1 MPKHSYRNVSC
12 WVRAQL
18 ASESFWGPCAVRR
31 ALVDELHSCTL
42 PGTAALLAP
51 LHHCITAAM
60 ASAVAPPV
68 KPDAASHH
76 LDTLQSMLN
85 LIFLTS
91 GRFIKEHQ
99 AGGGTGRQKQ
109 SFIHAIPIATER
121 FHDALDQLENEVSL
135 AQAVLRRDLALLKQ
149 DRKKREAAAKQHE
162 VERQRLAAEPTS
174 SAPLKAE
181 VPAVK
186 GEPTTPEVSIEA
198 HDPPLADTPEKP
210 SKREDDPSPALP
222 VTESASA
229 ANPPTNDTP
238 AAATANTS
246 QPEPEPVPEIEPQ
259 PEPEPETQPD
269 FDFDFEFGDAM
280 DTSGNNND
288 QGDVMDTSGDMDF
301 SLDEGPSSL
310 LPGLEDFAKSGDGDG
325 DNAGSHDMDID
336 FSMTDLP
343 DTSADAKPSVEQPAT
358 TKPAEQPA
366 AQPAPSQ
373 DAQEAK
379 PDDTNAENGDLMGT
393 MAADDLEDLFNM
405 DEYENPESTSF
416 DDAFFNFE

>member
-1 MPKHSYRNVSC
+1 
-12 WVRAQL
+12 
-18 ASESFWGPCAVRR
+18 
-31 ALVDELHSCTL
+31 
-42 PGTAALLAP
+42 
-51 LHHCITAAM
+51 M

-68 KPDAASHH
+68 KPDVVAHH

-121 FHDALDQLENEVSL
+121 FHDALDQLENEVDL

-174 SAPLKAE
+174 SASLKAE

-186 GEPTTPEVSIEA
+186 DEPTTPDVSVKLPA
-198 HDPPLADTPEKP
+198 APPVDTPEKP
-210 SKREDDPSPALP
+210 SKREDDPSPPPP
-222 VTESASA
+222 VTEPAST
-229 ANPPTNDTP
+229 ANNTP
-238 AAATANTS
+238 AAAAAAAS
-246 QPEPEPVPEIEPQ
+246 QPKPAPESEPEADS
-259 PEPEPETQPD
+259 QPD

-280 DTSGNNND
+280 DTSGNNDD
-288 QGDVMDTSGDMDF
+288 QGDAMDTSGDIDF
-301 SLDEGPSSL
+301 NLDEGPSSL
-310 LPGLEDFAKSGDGDG
+310 LPGLEDFAKSGDGD
-325 DNAGSHDMDID
+325 NAGSNDMDID
-336 FSMTDLP
+336 FSMGDLP
-343 DTSADAKPSVEQPAT
+343 DASADAKPPVEQPAT

-366 AQPAPSQ
+366 AQPAAQPAPPQ
-373 DAQEAK
+373 DIQEAK
-379 PDDTNAENGDLMGT
+379 PEEASKDNGDLMGT

>member
-1 MPKHSYRNVSC
+1 M
-12 WVRAQL
+12 
-18 ASESFWGPCAVRR
+18 
-31 ALVDELHSCTL
+31 T
-42 PGTAALLAP
+42 
-51 LHHCITAAM
+51 
-60 ASAVAPPV
+60 SAVAPPV
-68 KPDAASHH
+68 KPDTAPHH

-121 FHDALDQLENEVSL
+121 FHDALDQLENEVAL

-174 SAPLKAE
+174 TALPTAE

-186 GEPTTPEVSIEA
+186 GEPTTPELPVKVPA
-198 HDPPLADTPEKP
+198 PPPADTPEKP
-210 SKREDDPSPALP
+210 EKREDDPSPPPP
-222 VTESASA
+222 VTESAPA
-229 ANPPTNDTP
+229 ANLPANDTP
-238 AAATANTS
+238 VAATATAAAAAS
-246 QPEPEPVPEIEPQ
+246 QPEPVSEPEPE

-280 DTSGNNND
+280 DTSGNNDD
-288 QGDVMDTSGDMDF
+288 QGDVMDTSGDLDF

-325 DNAGSHDMDID
+325 DNAGSNDMDID
-336 FSMTDLP
+336 FSMADLP
-343 DTSADAKPSVEQPAT
+343 DAPADAKPSVEQPAT
-358 TKPAEQPA
+358 TKPAEPPA
-366 AQPAPSQ
+366 AQPVPPQ
-373 DAQEAK
+373 GAQEAK
-379 PDDTNAENGDLMGT
+379 PEDTNADNGDLMGT

-405 DEYENPESTSF
+405 DEYENPETTSF

>member
-1 MPKHSYRNVSC
+1 L
-12 WVRAQL
+12 RAARL
-18 ASESFWGPCAVRR
+18 SINSTPARIRHHC
-31 ALVDELHSCTL
+31 
-42 PGTAALLAP
+42 TAAS

-68 KPDAASHH
+68 KPDVVAHH

-121 FHDALDQLENEVSL
+121 FHDALDQLENEVDL

-174 SAPLKAE
+174 SASLKAE

-186 GEPTTPEVSIEA
+186 DEPTTPDVSVKLPA
-198 HDPPLADTPEKP
+198 APPVDTPEKP
-210 SKREDDPSPALP
+210 SKREDDPSPPPP
-222 VTESASA
+222 VTESAST
-229 ANPPTNDTP
+229 ANPPANNTP
-238 AAATANTS
+238 ATAAAAAAAS
-246 QPEPEPVPEIEPQ
+246 QPKPAPESEPEADS
-259 PEPEPETQPD
+259 QPD

-280 DTSGNNND
+280 DTSGNNDD
-288 QGDVMDTSGDMDF
+288 QGDAMDTSGDIDF
-301 SLDEGPSSL
+301 NLDEGPSSL
-310 LPGLEDFAKSGDGDG
+310 LPGLEDFAKSGDGD
-325 DNAGSHDMDID
+325 NAGSNDMDID
-336 FSMTDLP
+336 FSMGDLP
-343 DTSADAKPSVEQPAT
+343 DASADAKPPVEQPAT

-366 AQPAPSQ
+366 AQPAPPQ
-373 DAQEAK
+373 DVQEAK
-379 PDDTNAENGDLMGT
+379 PEEASKDNGDLMGT